1 MTAREEARKALVALG
16 ARGETVASAESLTG
30 GLVADA
36 FVSVPGTSAVFRG
49 GVVAYHT
56 DLKSSLL
63 GVPDDLLAERG
74 AVDGD
79 VAREMA
85 RGVRERFGADWG
97 VSTTGVAGPDPQD
110 GAEPGRVFVAV
121 SGARGE
127 EVRELD
133 LPGDREHIRQAAAE
147 QALLLLEAVVA
158 DHRVPTSGGP
168 PEHPAVAD
176 R

>member
-110 GAEPGRVFVAV
+110 GQPVGTVFIGIAVGEAASVVGLTLDGTRAE
-121 SGARGE
+121 
-127 EVRELD
+127 
-133 LPGDREHIRQAAAE
+133 IRQGVVDAAVRSTLSLLRSAAE
-147 QALLLLEAVVA
+147 
-158 DHRVPTSGGP
+158 
-168 PEHPAVAD
+168 
-176 R
+176 